1 MSEESFEKLLEEN
14 GVKTIRTGD
23 VVDGYVIAVTNNE
36 VKVDLGNK
44 CTGTIKIED
53 VTDDPS
59 VSLED
64 RFKVG
69 DMISAIAV
77 RVSDIDGIVV
87 LNTKKIE
94 AINSW
99 NTVKEAKENNTT
111 LEGKV
116 VEANKGGVVVRVNSQ
131 RIFVPA
137 SQTGL
142 PKDADINT
150 LVGTTQKLKVLEI
163 KDGRKI
169 VGSIKKVLNEEL
181 KEKRSEFWSTIEVGK
196 HYEGVVKNLTSYGVF
211 VDLGGVDG
219 MVHSTELSWKHV
231 ANPKDFVSVGDKLDV
246 FVKSFDAEKGRIS
259 LGHRT
264 DETNPWNIF
273 KENYK
278 LDDVISVTVSSI
290 MPYGAFATI
299 IDGIDGL
306 IHISQIAN
314 KKLKSPADVLKKG
327 QVVDAKIVGI
337 DEEQK
342 RVSLSIRA
350 LLPEEEQT
358 EEVEEAAEE
367 VTEAPVEETPAAETP
382 VEEAPAE
389 ETPVETAPTE
399 TTEVVEEA
407 PKKKRATRK
416 KAAEAQVEEATEE
429 KAE

>member
-1 MSEESFEKLLEEN
+1 MSEESFERLLEEN
-14 GVKTIRTGD
+14 DVRTIRNGD

-53 VTDDPS
+53 VTDDPQAK
-59 VSLED
+59 LED

-69 DMISAIAV
+69 DKVSAIAV
-77 RVSDIDGIVV
+77 RVSDVDGIIV

-99 NTVKEAKENNTT
+99 NSVKEAVDNNTT

-116 VEANKGGVVVRVNSQ
+116 IEANKGGVVVRVNSQ
-131 RIFVPA
+131 RVFVPA

-150 LVGTTQKLKVLEI
+150 LVGTTQKLKILEV
-163 KDGRKI
+163 KDSRKI
-169 VGSIKKVLNEEL
+169 VGSIRKVVNEES
-181 KEKRSEFWSTIEVGK
+181 KEKRAAFWSEIEVGK

-264 DETNPWNIF
+264 EETNPWNIF

-278 LDDVISVTVSSI
+278 VDDVISVTISSI

-314 KKLKSPADVLKKG
+314 KKLNTPADILKKG

-350 LLPEEEQT
+350 LLPEEEQVEEIAEEAVEAPV
-358 EEVEEAAEE
+358 EEVA
-367 VTEAPVEETPAAETP
+367 TEAPVEETVVETP
-382 VEEAPAE
+382 AEEAKEEAPAE
-389 ETPVETAPTE
+389 EVKAP
-399 TTEVVEEA
+399 A
-407 PKKKRATRK
+407 KRTRK
-416 KAAEAQVEEATEE
+416 KAVKEEEA
-429 KAE
+429 AE

>member
-14 GVKTIRTGD
+14 DVRTIRNGD

-53 VTDDPS
+53 VTDDPQAT
-59 VSLED
+59 LED

-69 DMISAIAV
+69 DKISAIAV
-77 RVSDIDGIVV
+77 RVSDVDGIIV

-99 NTVKEAKENNTT
+99 NSVKEAVENNAT

-116 VEANKGGVVVRVNSQ
+116 IEANKGGVVVRVNSQ
-131 RIFVPA
+131 RVFVPA

-142 PKDADINT
+142 PKDADINS
-150 LVGTTQKLKVLEI
+150 LVGTTQKLKILEV
-163 KDGRKI
+163 KDSRKI
-169 VGSIKKVLNEEL
+169 VGSIRKVLSEES
-181 KEKRSEFWSTIEVGK
+181 KEKRAAFWSEIEVGK

-264 DETNPWNIF
+264 EETNPWNIF

-278 LDDVISVTVSSI
+278 IDDVVSVTISSI

-314 KKLKSPADVLKKG
+314 KKLNTPADVLKKG

-350 LLPEEEQT
+350 LLPEEGQ
-358 EEVEEAAEE
+358 VEEKAEE
-367 VTEAPVEETPAAETP
+367 TTEAPVEEAVAETP
-382 VEEAPAE
+382 VEEKVEETTVEETVAEVPAE
-389 ETPVETAPTE
+389 EAP
-399 TTEVVEEA
+399 VEEA
-407 PKKKRATRK
+407 PKKKRASRK
-416 KAAEAQVEEATEE
+416 KAAEEPVAEQTEE

>member
-1 MSEESFEKLLEEN
+1 MSEESFERLLEEN
-14 GVKTIRTGD
+14 DVRTIRNGD

-53 VTDDPS
+53 VTDDPQAK
-59 VSLED
+59 LED

-69 DMISAIAV
+69 DKVSAIAV
-77 RVSDIDGIVV
+77 RVSDVDGIIV

-99 NTVKEAKENNTT
+99 NSVKEAVDNNTT

-116 VEANKGGVVVRVNSQ
+116 IEANKGGVVVRVNSQ
-131 RIFVPA
+131 RVFVPA

-150 LVGTTQKLKVLEI
+150 LVGTTQKLKILEV
-163 KDGRKI
+163 KDSRKI
-169 VGSIKKVLNEEL
+169 VGSIRKVVNEES
-181 KEKRSEFWSTIEVGK
+181 KEKRAAFWSEIEVGK
-196 HYEGVVKNLTSYGVF
+196 HYEGIVKNLTSYGVF

-264 DETNPWNIF
+264 EETNPWNIF

-278 LDDVISVTVSSI
+278 VDDVISVTISSI

-314 KKLKSPADVLKKG
+314 KKLNTPADVLKKG

-350 LLPEEEQT
+350 LLPEEEQV
-358 EEVEEAAEE
+358 EEKAEEAVEAPVEEAAA
-367 VTEAPVEETPAAETP
+367 EAPVEETVVETP
-382 VEEAPAE
+382 ADETKEEAPAE
-389 ETPVETAPTE
+389 EVKAP
-399 TTEVVEEA
+399 A
-407 PKKKRATRK
+407 KKTRK
-416 KAAEAQVEEATEE
+416 KAVKEEEA
-429 KAE
+429 AE

>member
-14 GVKTIRTGD
+14 DVRTIRTGD

-53 VTDDPS
+53 VTDDPQTK
-59 VSLED
+59 LED
-64 RFKVG
+64 KFKVG
-69 DMISAIAV
+69 DKISAIAV
-77 RVSDIDGIVV
+77 RVSDVDGIVV

-99 NTVKEAKENNTT
+99 NSVKEAVDNNTT

-116 VEANKGGVVVRVNSQ
+116 IEANKGGVVVRVNSQ
-131 RIFVPA
+131 RVFVPA

-150 LVGTTQKLKVLEI
+150 LVGTTQKLKVLEV
-163 KDGRKI
+163 KDSRKI
-169 VGSIKKVLNEEL
+169 VGSIRKVRNEEL
-181 KEKRSEFWSTIEVGK
+181 KEKKAEFWSNIEVGK

-264 DETNPWNIF
+264 EETNPWKIF
-273 KENYK
+273 NENYK
-278 LDDVISVTVSSI
+278 VGDVVSVTVSSI

-314 KKLKSPADVLKKG
+314 KKLNTPADVLKKG
-327 QVVDAKIVGI
+327 EVVEAKIVGI

-350 LLPEEEQT
+350 LLPEEEQVA
-358 EEVEEAAEE
+358 EEAVEETAETE
-367 VTEAPVEETPAAETP
+367 TPVEAPVEEAAAETP
-382 VEEAPAE
+382 VEETT
-389 ETPVETAPTE
+389 ETPAD
-399 TTEVVEEA
+399 
-407 PKKKRATRK
+407 
-416 KAAEAQVEEATEE
+416 AE
-429 KAE
+429 